1 MRVGDWFL
9 FVLHNCAVHP
19 MLPVAV
25 LLTTSDHPTLR
36 KVGEAVFWAHDV
48 TAPLS

>member
-1 MRVGDWFL
+1 MRIREWFI
-9 FVLHNCAVHP
+9 FVVHNCAVHP

-25 LLTTSDHPTLR
+25 LLTTSERPALR
-36 KVGEAVFWAHDV
+36 RAGEAVFWAHDV